1 MKVVFKES
9 FVNRLAKQ
17 VDYISLDSPSRA
29 RKFKNDLLNK
39 IKDIPSNPYKFRKS
53 IYFNDNNIRDLIL
66 KDTTWCSEYLA
77 KLLRY
82 SGL

>member
-53 IYFNDNNIRDLIL
+53 IYFNDNNIRD
-66 KDTTWCSEYLA
+66 
-77 KLLRY
+77 
-82 SGL
+82 